1 MAIFSFDEKNE
12 NVTRDDEVI
21 LNVDNFVNNTSA
33 NKLCD
38 IMNQYALD
46 CKAPGYNEYV
56 AKVYENNTYL
66 LDAEYFNLGEM
77 LFTTNQDKILN
88 ADDSDKHKDD
98 EDYEFYDENFS
109 NGYFQFNENDFKDIV
124 KNQIIDFL
132 NFYNETDSC
141 SQEEFLD
148 FLEHLIPEKLRKKL
162 DKLNDQKSVNK
173 TGYHR

>member
-1 MAIFSFDEKNE
+1 
-12 NVTRDDEVI
+12 
-21 LNVDNFVNNTSA
+21 
-33 NKLCD
+33 
-38 IMNQYALD
+38 
-46 CKAPGYNEYV
+46 
-56 AKVYENNTYL
+56 
-66 LDAEYFNLGEM
+66 M

-88 ADDSDKHKDD
+88 ADDSDKHEDD

-148 FLEHLIPEKLRKKL
+148 FLEHLIPEKLRKNL
-162 DKLNDQKSVNK
+162 DKLNEQKAVNK

>member
-1 MAIFSFDEKNE
+1 MATFSFDEKSE
-12 NVTRDDEVI
+12 NVTRDGEVI
-21 LNVDNFVNNTSA
+21 LHVDNFVNNTSA

-46 CKAPGYNEYV
+46 CKAPGYNKYV

-148 FLEHLIPEKLRKKL
+148 FLEHLIPEKLRKKF

-173 TGYHR
+173 TSYHR